1 MAHEVPHATSPVQ
14 VFHRPVGWVCSVVAG
29 VVAGVLFKRVWSR
42 IAHGDH
48 QRAPSAVQSDY
59 RLGEILVAAT
69 LHGAISGRLSR
80 V

>member
-1 MAHEVPHATSPVQ
+1 MAHEVPHATSPVH
-14 VFHRPVGWVCSVVAG
+14 VFHRLGWLCSVVAG

-48 QRAPSAVQSDY
+48 EKAPSALQSDY

-69 LHGAISGRLSR
+69 L
-80 V
+80 